1 MRRASQARLA
11 ERRGLSKILG
21 RMPRILER
29 QGCVTVVALL
39 VVVIALGVW
48 ALDAAMA

>member
-1 MRRASQARLA
+1 MSGASQTRLA

-21 RMPRILER
+21 RMSRILER
-29 QGCVTVVALL
+29 QGCVTVMALL

-48 ALDAAMA
+48 ALDAALV